1 MADLLFELYCE
12 ELPASYLDKAI
23 ESLTEQTAKKLEDLR
38 IPGEKVHVTG
48 SPRRIAVHVTGL
60 PDEQRSSS
68 EELLG
73 PPVSAAFK
81 DGKPTKA
88 AESFAAKVG
97 VPIDKLEQKDTPK
110 GKYLFGTKKGE
121 SKPTGAV
128 LPDALVELVKSIE
141 FPKSMVW
148 VPGSKLRFARP
159 LRTMVALLGEE
170 VVALEWNGIRSGRTT
185 WGHPFLS
192 PGAIELRSSS
202 FKEYEAALE
211 KRQVIVDR
219 DRRRKMIAE
228 KVQAHMKSGQP
239 NPKVVDTAA
248 NLVEW
253 PEVMTG
259 SFTEKYLEIPAGVIV
274 AAIEG
279 HLRAFPI
286 FKDERCL
293 ENRFAFVCNRPGN
306 DTIRKGNERVLAARL
321 SDAHFFY
328 LKDQKTKLEELVPRL
343 ADVVFADKLGSYAD
357 KQTRVGKLASDVAKS
372 IPGVNE
378 AWIAEAAKLMKADL
392 VTEVVGEFP
401 ELQGEIGSDYARRQ
415 KKPDEVAEAIR
426 EAYLPKSDGGALPKT
441 KTGIALSLAEKLDNT
456 VAAFATG
463 MKPTG
468 SKDPLGVRRQVI
480 GILRILREA
489 NVALPPARA
498 LARAGELLPDEAVTP
513 RKKPDPKAPPV
524 DLAAIRAKLV
534 AEVREYVKGRVV
546 AMAEDETKSPEGK
559 KRPELVNAVLVS
571 GSGME
576 DIPDF
581 WARITALQEL
591 SRSPRF
597 YDLVKLV
604 ERTRNITKD
613 APKGAEP
620 QESLLQHDAEKELY
634 KAFSSV
640 RARVKDALSRRCYA
654 EAGRLY
660 EEALTAP
667 VERFMKDVFVN
678 DKNEAVRA
686 NRLALLSSLH
696 ALLAGPFAD
705 LAEVSVGA

>member
-23 ESLTEQTAKKLEDLR
+23 DSLSDQTAKKLEELR
-38 IPGEKVHVTG
+38 IRGERVHVTG
-48 SPRRIAVHVTGL
+48 SPRRIAIHVSGL
-60 PDEQRSSS
+60 PREQRSSS

-110 GKYLFGTKKGE
+110 GRYLVGTKKGE
-121 SKPTGAV
+121 SRPTAAV
-128 LPDALVELVKSIE
+128 LPDALVDLVKSIE
-141 FPKSMVW
+141 FPKSMTW

-159 LRTMVALLGEE
+159 LRSMVALLGEE

-202 FKEYEAALE
+202 FEEYAAALD

-228 KVQAHMKSGQP
+228 KVQAHMKAGSP
-239 NPKVVDTAA
+239 NPRVVDTAA

-286 FKDERCL
+286 RKNEREL
-293 ENRFAFVCNRPGN
+293 ESRFAFVCNRPGN

-328 LKDQKTKLEELVPRL
+328 LKDQKTKLEDLVPKL
-343 ADVVFADKLGSYAD
+343 AEVVFAERLGTYAD
-357 KQTRVGKLASDVAKS
+357 KQTRVGKLALDVADSLDGANK
-372 IPGVNE
+372 
-378 AWIAEAAKLMKADL
+378 AWITEAAQLMKADL

-426 EAYLPKSDGGALPKT
+426 EAYLPKGGEGGALPRT
-441 KTGIALSLAEKLDNT
+441 RTGIALSLAEKLDNT

-468 SKDPLGVRRQVI
+468 AKDPLGVRRQVI

-489 NVALPPARA
+489 KIALPLGKA
-498 LARAGELLPDEAVTP
+498 LARAAELLPDEAVMP
-513 RKKPDPKAPPV
+513 RKKPDPKAPAP

-534 AEVREYVKGRVV
+534 AEVRDYVKGRIV
-546 AMAEDETKSPEGK
+546 AMAEDEVKTDDGK
-559 KRPELVNAVLVS
+559 KRPDLVNAVLVA
-571 GSGME
+571 GME

-581 WARITALQEL
+581 WARLAALNEL
-591 SRSPRF
+591 SRSARF

-613 APKGAEP
+613 APKGKEP
-620 QESLLQHDAEKELY
+620 EESLLQHDAEKELF
-634 KAFSSV
+634 KAFTSV
-640 RARVKDALSRRCYA
+640 RAKVKDALAKRSYA
-654 EAGRLY
+654 EAGKLY
-660 EEALTAP
+660 EQALTAP

-686 NRLALLSSLH
+686 NRLALLSTLH

-705 LAEVSVGA
+705 LAEVSAGS